1 MTSALGLTPR
11 QRDAL
16 AYIADYTNSRGYSP
30 SYLEIGAALGLGSK
44 SGVHRLIIQLE
55 GRGHI
60 RRDPNRCRSID
71 VATGVRDVA
80 LGLELDADLCAAA
93 RDLGISPESLIA
105 RAVEVYL
112 REARA

>member
-1 MTSALGLTPR
+1 MTSVLGLTPR

-16 AYIADYTNSRGYSP
+16 TYLNDYTNSRGYSP

-44 SGVHRLIIQLE
+44 SGVHRLVKQLE
-55 GRGHI
+55 ARGHI
-60 RRDPNRCRSID
+60 RRNPNRCRSID

-93 RDLGISPESLIA
+93 RRLEVTPESLIA
-105 RAVEVYL
+105 RLVEVGL